1 MGVFFQ
7 FLFCTNIFRF
17 TWENIDFHFWI
28 DVFPEFGQIA
38 LLTPSCS
45 LVPDDLLNMSGNRKL
60 YASDREDF
68 VDFDVRMIVALIYG
82 RSEDTFRAE

>member
-1 MGVFFQ
+1 M
-7 FLFCTNIFRF
+7 
-17 TWENIDFHFWI
+17 
-28 DVFPEFGQIA
+28 
-38 LLTPSCS
+38 
-45 LVPDDLLNMSGNRKL
+45 PDDLLNMSGNRKL